1 MCEPKH
7 DVKIKIKIK
16 IKIDEG
22 MKKVTKKV
30 ALNKI

>member
-7 DVKIKIKIK
+7 DVKIKIK